1 MVPTKE
7 YGIMLDL
14 ETLGVDDDAL
24 ITQIGAVVFDLKT
37 GETFQ
42 KFNQNLDFI
51 KTDAE
56 FFNLY
61 NHCLDIRKMDILE
74 RISNLDCIIEDIV
87 ENKCKNLCEKF
98 KIEKGTLN
106 FWLNSNSNLD
116 ILLEH
121 LETKNNIDEYELMN
135 QFSEF
140 LIKSSNELSADL
152 KIWGNGISF
161 DIVKVKRKLAKHDI
175 KYPISF
181 YNERDVRTILELA
194 SLKANKNIYEIKDS
208 VPKNNRQHDAFEDC
222 IFQINFCHKCF
233 EILMS
238 E

>member
-1 MVPTKE
+1 MFSDRE
-7 YGIMLDL
+7 YGVMLDL

-56 FFNLY
+56 FLNLY
-61 NHCLDIRKMDILE
+61 NYCLDIRKMSNSE
-74 RISNLDCIIEDIV
+74 RLSNLDCIIEDIV

-106 FWLNSNSNLD
+106 FWLNSNSKLD

-121 LETKNNIDEYELMN
+121 LETKNNIDEYELMS

-140 LIKSSNELSADL
+140 LINSSNELSADL

-161 DIVKVKRKLAKHDI
+161 DIVKIKRKLDKHGI
-175 KYPISF
+175 EYPILY

-194 SLKANKNIYEIKDS
+194 SLKANKSIFDIKKS
-208 VPKNNRQHDAFEDC
+208 VTKNNRPHDAFEDC
-222 IFQINFCHKCF
+222 IFQINYCHKCF

-238 E
+238 

>member
-1 MVPTKE
+1 MFSARE
-7 YGIMLDL
+7 YGVMLDL

-56 FFNLY
+56 FLNLY
-61 NHCLDIRKMDILE
+61 NYCLDIRKMSNSE
-74 RISNLDCIIEDIV
+74 RLSNLDCIIEDIV

-106 FWLNSNSNLD
+106 FWLNSNSKLD

-121 LETKNNIDEYELMN
+121 LETKNNIDEYELMS

-140 LIKSSNELSADL
+140 LINSSNELSADL

-161 DIVKVKRKLAKHDI
+161 DIVKIKRKLDKHGI
-175 KYPISF
+175 EYPILY

-194 SLKANKNIYEIKDS
+194 SLKANKSIFDIKKS
-208 VPKNNRQHDAFEDC
+208 VTKNNRPHDAFEDC
-222 IFQINFCHKCF
+222 IFQINYCHKCF

-238 E
+238 